1 MTLTIA
7 TYFSNYTQAERAVQQ
22 LNQQSG
28 ILGYSLILQQRVWHQ
43 ALRTAAQKNKPH
55 LMSPGSI
62 RRARLDSLMGL
73 LVGVGSRGMANLGR
87 VMVAGPLAAWL
98 DQQKPALQQDLL
110 RAFMALGMRDREAL
124 AAERAVQERKVVIL
138 IHMSQDT
145 AVWSTLEQTGAKQI
159 AVLADTAVTLPSQ

>member
-43 ALRTAAQKNKPH
+43 ALRTAAQERPH
-55 LMSPGSI
+55 LMPPGTI

-73 LVGVGSRGMANLGR
+73 LVGVGSRGMTNLGR
-87 VMVAGPLAAWL
+87 VMIAGPLASWL
-98 DQQKPALQQDLL
+98 DQQEPALQQDLL

-124 AAERAVQERKVVIL
+124 DAERAVQEQKVVVL

-145 AVWSTLEQTGAKQI
+145 AVWSTLDQTGAQQI
-159 AVLADTAVTLPSQ
+159 AILSDTAVTLPNQ